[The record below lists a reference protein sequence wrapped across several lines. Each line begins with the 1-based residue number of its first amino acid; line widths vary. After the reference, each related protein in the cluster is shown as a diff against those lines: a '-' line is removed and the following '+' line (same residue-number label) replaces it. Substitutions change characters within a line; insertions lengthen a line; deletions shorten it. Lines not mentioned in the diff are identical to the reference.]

1 MNSSTT
7 MSMQPIEPLDLS
19 TITMPASVLPGS
31 IYTLNTMASS
41 TVVTTPNS
49 GTYISG
55 SGNGGFVYATNTTA
69 SPSWSDTIQL
79 GNDSLTGAGVLNVKG
94 DAEFEGDVFI
104 KGKSLSV
111 TLSKIEERL
120 AILHPNEKLEQKWDE
135 LKELGRLYRELEK
148 DILEKEKIVEIL
160 KR

>member
-19 TITMPASVLPGS
+19 TITMPTSVLSGS

-41 TVVTTPNS
+41 TGVTTPNS
-49 GTYISG
+49 GTYISDL
-55 SGNGGFVYATNTTA
+55 GNGGFVYATNTTA
-69 SPSWSDTIQL
+69 PSWCDTIQL

-104 KGKSLSV
+104 KGKSLTD
-111 TLSKIEERL
+111 TLTKIEERL

>member
-19 TITMPASVLPGS
+19 TITMPTSVLSGS

-69 SPSWSDTIQL
+69 PSWCDTIQL

-104 KGKSLSV
+104 KGKSLTD